1 MTIADSGVS
10 TAVTTLWPGFRVRG
24 DQGRELPS
32 AWLAKTYQRPVAM
45 HALLFG
51 AAVHM
56 DVLRRPRINL
66 DNPIRLYHKV
76 QTMKLLKEELRSP
89 EKMPLD
95 EVILSVL
102 ALGTNEIETMVN
114 NTRYQAR
121 SPFNSPLSSA
131 QWLDV
136 YGSMSSVPAHAIAM
150 RSLVARRGGLENIKL
165 HGLAEVLS
173 LLVPKFFKCFMGD
186 LHFVKKKDI
195 YRACG

>member
-1 MTIADSGVS
+1 
-10 TAVTTLWPGFRVRG
+10 
-24 DQGRELPS
+24 
-32 AWLAKTYQRPVAM
+32 M

-56 DVLRRPRINL
+56 DILRRPRINL

-76 QTMKLLKEELRSP
+76 QTMKLLKEGLRRP

-95 EVILSVL
+95 DVILSIL
-102 ALGTNEIETMVN
+102 ALGTNEVETMVK
-114 NTRYQAR
+114 NTSHQTR

-136 YGSMSSVPAHAIAM
+136 YGSMSSVPAHVIAM
-150 RSLVARRGGLENIKL
+150 RSLVGRRGGLESIKL

-173 LLVPKFFKCFMGD
+173 LLVPNFFKCFMGD
-186 LHFVKKKDI
+186 LLFVKRNVSK
-195 YRACG
+195 GHVGNGF